1 MADKLGIYIEKLMT
15 TVLDKECD
23 DFVKQLAW
31 DELSRLKIDIE
42 SFLKK
47 NSLEE
52 HDEDYVKTMKKLLLE
67 KQETQEDTKDVND
80 K

>member
-23 DFVKQLAW
+23 EFVKQLAW
-31 DELSRLKIDIE
+31 DELSRLKIDID

-52 HDEDYVKTMKKLLLE
+52 QDEDYVKTMKKLLLE
-67 KQETQEDTKDVND
+67 KQDKQEDK
-80 K
+80 